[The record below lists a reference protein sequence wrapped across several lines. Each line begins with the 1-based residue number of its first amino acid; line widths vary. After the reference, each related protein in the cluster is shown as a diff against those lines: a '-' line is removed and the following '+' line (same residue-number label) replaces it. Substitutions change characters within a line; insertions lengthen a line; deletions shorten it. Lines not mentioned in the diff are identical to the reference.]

1 MAGKDVNDNNYRR
14 PEGGGKLWL
23 CLQLH
28 ATKQTRS
35 ESLQSNN
42 NNNNNLT
49 KTNTTSSVEGT
60 NRCSDSLM
68 STDMSEVSG

>member
-1 MAGKDVNDNNYRR
+1 M
-14 PEGGGKLWL
+14 GGGKLWL

-35 ESLQSNN
+35 ESLQSNNNN

>member
-1 MAGKDVNDNNYRR
+1 V
-14 PEGGGKLWL
+14 GGGKLWL

-35 ESLQSNN
+35 ESLQSNNNNNN

>member
-1 MAGKDVNDNNYRR
+1 V
-14 PEGGGKLWL
+14 GGGKLWL

-35 ESLQSNN
+35 ESLQSNNNN

>member
-1 MAGKDVNDNNYRR
+1 MLMIIIIEG

-23 CLQLH
+23 CFQLH
-28 ATKQTRS
+28 ATKQTRF
-35 ESLQSNN
+35 ESLQSNNN

-60 NRCSDSLM
+60 NRCSGSLM